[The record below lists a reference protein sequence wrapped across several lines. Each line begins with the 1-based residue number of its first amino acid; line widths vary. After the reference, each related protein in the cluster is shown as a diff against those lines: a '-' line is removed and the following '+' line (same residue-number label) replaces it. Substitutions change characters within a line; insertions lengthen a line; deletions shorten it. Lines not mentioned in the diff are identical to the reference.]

1 MRVIGGKF
9 KGLKLIP
16 PNDLGIRPTSDRLK
30 EALFS
35 ILESK
40 KYNINIHNSSVI
52 DICSGTGALGIEA
65 LSRGAKE
72 VCFIDKDIKSIRI
85 IQKNTSKLNINHE
98 DKIFIKIIKDEVT
111 KALQKIDSIYDIVLI
126 DPPYNTNIINETLQD
141 LKNYNLIKTHSYIFD
156 ESSNAEIFDFNGYEL
171 LYTKKYGKSKL
182 TILKL
187 INSSSIEYFFD
198 VF

>member
-9 KGLKLIP
+9 KGLKLMP

-35 ILESK
+35 ILDSK

-126 DPPYNTNIINETLQD
+126 DPPYNTNIINETLKD
-141 LKNYNLIKTHSYIFD
+141 LKNYNLIKTHSYIFA
-156 ESSNAEIFDFNGYEL
+156 ESSNAEIFDFNGYEIL
-171 LYTKKYGKSKL
+171 DTKKYGKSKL

-187 INSSSIEYFFD
+187 INSSSIK
-198 VF
+198 

>member
-9 KGLKLIP
+9 KGLKLMP

-126 DPPYNTNIINETLQD
+126 DPPYNTNIINETLKD
-141 LKNYNLIKTHSYIFD
+141 LKNYNLIKTHSYIFA
-156 ESSNAEIFDFNGYEL
+156 ESSNAEIFDFNGYEIL
-171 LYTKKYGKSKL
+171 DTKKYGKSKL

-187 INSSSIEYFFD
+187 INSSSIK
-198 VF
+198 

>member
-9 KGLKLIP
+9 KGLKLMP

-141 LKNYNLIKTHSYIFD
+141 LKNYNLIKTHSYIFA
-156 ESSNAEIFDFNGYEL
+156 ESSNAEIFDFNGYEIL
-171 LYTKKYGKSKL
+171 DTKKYGKSKL

-187 INSSSIEYFFD
+187 INSSSIE
-198 VF
+198 

>member
-35 ILESK
+35 ILDSK

-65 LSRGAKE
+65 LSRGANKIY
-72 VCFIDKDIKSIRI
+72 FIDQETKSIQI
-85 IQKNTSKLNINHE
+85 IEKNISKLKINNE
-98 DKIFIKIIKDEVT
+98 DKIFIKVIKDKST
-111 KALQKIDSIYDIVLI
+111 KALKKINHVFDIVLI
-126 DPPYNTNIINETLQD
+126 DPPYKTKIIEETLQD
-141 LKNYNLIKTHSYIFD
+141 LKNYNLIKTHSYIFA

-171 LYTKKYGKSKL
+171 LDTKKYGKSKL

-187 INSSSIEYFFD
+187 INSSSIE
-198 VF
+198 

>member
-16 PNDLGIRPTSDRLK
+16 PNDLDIRPTSDRLK

-35 ILESK
+35 IIDSK

-65 LSRGAKE
+65 LSRGANKIY
-72 VCFIDKDIKSIRI
+72 FIDQETKSIQI
-85 IQKNTSKLNINHE
+85 IQKNISKLKINNE
-98 DKIFIKIIKDEVT
+98 DKIFIKVIKDKST
-111 KALQKIDSIYDIVLI
+111 KALKKINHVFDIVLI
-126 DPPYNTNIINETLQD
+126 DPPYKTKIIEETLQD
-141 LKNYNLIKTHSYIFD
+141 LKNYNLIKTHSYIFA

-171 LYTKKYGKSKL
+171 LDTKKYGKSKL

-187 INSSSIEYFFD
+187 INSSSIE
-198 VF
+198 

>member
-9 KGLKLIP
+9 KGLKLMP

-35 ILESK
+35 ILDSK
-40 KYNINIHNSSVI
+40 KYNINIYNSSVI

-85 IQKNTSKLNINHE
+85 IQKNISKLNINHE
-98 DKIFIKIIKDEVT
+98 DKIFINIVKDEVT

-126 DPPYNTNIINETLQD
+126 DPPYNTNIINETLKD
-141 LKNYNLIKTHSYIFD
+141 LKNYNLIKTHSYIFA
-156 ESSNAEIFDFNGYEL
+156 ESSNAEIFDFNGYEIL
-171 LYTKKYGKSKL
+171 DTKKYGKSKL

-187 INSSSIEYFFD
+187 INSSSIK
-198 VF
+198 

>member
-35 ILESK
+35 ILDSK

-98 DKIFIKIIKDEVT
+98 DKIFINIVKDEVT
-111 KALQKIDSIYDIVLI
+111 NALQKINSIYDIVLI

-141 LKNYNLIKTHSYIFD
+141 LKNYNLIKTHSYIFA
-156 ESSNAEIFDFNGYEL
+156 ESSNAEIFDFNGYEIL
-171 LYTKKYGKSKL
+171 DTKKYGKSKL

-187 INSSSIEYFFD
+187 INSSSIE
-198 VF
+198 